1 MDEQYQFIIEEM
13 ETIDRKV
20 EKLESDVIM
29 MNKQIGKRISEIR
42 LLKEKYTK
50 LSGLLKQNKEA

>member
-13 ETIDRKV
+13 ESIDRKV
-20 EKLESDVIM
+20 EKLESDVVM

-42 LLKEKYTK
+42 LLKEKYSK